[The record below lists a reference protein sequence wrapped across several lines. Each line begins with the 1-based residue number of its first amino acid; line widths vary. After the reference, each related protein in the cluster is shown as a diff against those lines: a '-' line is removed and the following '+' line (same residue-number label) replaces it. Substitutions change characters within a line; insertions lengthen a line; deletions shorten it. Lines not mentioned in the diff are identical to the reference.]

1 MRVLSFGIHCT
12 IRKWHLQ
19 TSKTFCTSLSLQ
31 KNNETSFEQ
40 FTIEPEYQSD
50 PKLNPS
56 QHAKLLDAPIFQQ
69 NHQQK
74 LLKVCLLG
82 IPNAGKS
89 TLINQLVGGN
99 ACPHSKKH
107 HTTRSSSHAVL
118 SQNDTQIVFSDT
130 PGVVRSEDV
139 KKFNLESSI
148 VKHPIASTKTSDL
161 LIVLQDVSSIYTRE
175 AIDKAILKLLCYHA
189 ANIPTILVLNKVDL
203 IKDKDTF
210 YRLIKKLTCGY
221 LRGVQTVTSR
231 KTEDGPDRSLDRYLK
246 RKKKELQ
253 KETSADISEKV
264 VKIESY
270 TDFLNILK
278 SKELN
283 ESLVSRLTNGLC
295 GWPNFDEV
303 FAVSALEARGIEEL
317 KSYIFAQAKE
327 GHWLYHPQIQSNLS
341 PPDLVSWQIEREI
354 QSLNV
359 LGISLQVIEVVK
371 SKFLEVLSGALPYK
385 IKPEIAS
392 WVVENEVVRINI
404 QVNNAL
410 DFYLRI
416 LS

>member
-1 MRVLSFGIHCT
+1 MRVLSFGIRCT

-19 TSKTFCTSLSLQ
+19 TSKTFCTSLPLQ
-31 KNNETSFEQ
+31 KNNEISFEQ

-56 QHAKLLDAPIFQQ
+56 HHQKLLDAPIFQQ
-69 NHQQK
+69 SHQQK

-107 HTTRSSSHAVL
+107 HTTRSASHAVL

-175 AIDKAILKLLCYHA
+175 AIDKAVLKLLCYHA
-189 ANIPTILVLNKVDL
+189 VNIPTILVLNKVDL

-221 LRGVQTVTSR
+221 LRGVQTVTAKQR
-231 KTEDGPDRSLDRYLK
+231 REGPEKTNLDQYLK

-253 KETSADISEKV
+253 KEAANPGNSENV

-270 TDFLNILK
+270 ADFLKVLK

-283 ESLVSRLTNGLC
+283 ENLVSRLTNGLC

-303 FAVSALEARGIEEL
+303 FAVSALEGRGIEEL

-327 GHWLYHPQIQSNLS
+327 GHWLYHPQIRSNLS
-341 PPDLVSWQIEREI
+341 PPDLVSER
-354 QSLNV
+354 SRKKSNSV
-359 LGISLQVIEVVK
+359 QV
-371 SKFLEVLSGALPYK
+371 SKGSKG
-385 IKPEIAS
+385 S
-392 WVVENEVVRINI
+392 WNFV
-404 QVNNAL
+404 AG
-410 DFYLRI
+410 D
-416 LS
+416 